1 MGTYISRSDVETVF
15 GVANVAKWSDK
26 DRDNAEVNADNV
38 AAAIA
43 EAEAEIDDRFRSSRY
58 VVPLTGT
65 TGTLYTVK
73 QWASRLTG
81 FILYSSR
88 GLAERDKVSERMI
101 GIRDAV
107 HEEIDTYLAGQRSLA
122 ATLAY
127 PEQPTA
133 PIVT

>member
-65 TGTLYTVK
+65 TMLPV
-73 QWASRLTG
+73 
-81 FILYSSR
+81 I
-88 GLAERDKVSERMI
+88 
-101 GIRDAV
+101 
-107 HEEIDTYLAGQRSLA
+107 A
-122 ATLAY
+122 APKAI
-127 PEQPTA
+127 A
-133 PIVT
+133 IADVTP